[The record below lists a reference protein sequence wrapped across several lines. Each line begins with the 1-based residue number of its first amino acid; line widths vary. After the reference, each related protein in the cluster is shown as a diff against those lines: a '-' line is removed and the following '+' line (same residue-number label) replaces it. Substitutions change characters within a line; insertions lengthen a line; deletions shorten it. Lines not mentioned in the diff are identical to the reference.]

1 MRALIF
7 SGLLISILMIWGACE
22 PQGASQKKAI
32 SILRIGVLP
41 ELSEQELLV
50 RYQFLFIYLAG
61 ETGIPYEFV
70 PSSSYAELQDHFHN
84 GRIDLAY
91 FGGVTFVKAYKND
104 KAIPLVMRDIDSQFT
119 SYFLVPAGSS
129 VRKLED
135 LKGATFSFGSR
146 FSTSGHFMP
155 RYFMEQNGIHPEQF
169 FKDIQYSGKHD
180 TTAFWVQEGKVEAGV
195 ANSRI
200 IKTLFENGL
209 LKKRQTRILWETPP
223 YSDYV
228 WAVHPTM
235 SDALQNNIRDAFL
248 KLNPEIRQHRNIL
261 QSMGAG
267 SFQPAH
273 ISDFSNLIPI
283 RDELILSG
291 KVH

>member
-1 MRALIF
+1 MKALIL
-7 SGLLISILMIWGACE
+7 SGLLIFILMIWGACD
-22 PQGASQKKAI
+22 PQGESQKKAI
-32 SILRIGVLP
+32 SVLHIGVLP

-50 RYQFLFIYLAG
+50 RYQSLFIYLAD
-61 ETGIPYEFV
+61 EAGIPYEFV
-70 PSSSYAELQDHFHN
+70 PSSAYAELQDQFHN

-91 FGGVTFVKAYKND
+91 FGGVIFVKAYNND

-155 RYFMEQNGIHPEQF
+155 RYFMEQNGIHPERF

-180 TTAFWVQEGKVEAGV
+180 TTALWVQEGKVEAGV

-200 IKTLFENGL
+200 VRTLFENGI
-209 LKKRQTRILWETPP
+209 LKKKQTRILWETPP

-235 SDALQNNIRDAFL
+235 SDARQNKIRDAFL
-248 KLNPEIRQHRNIL
+248 KLDPENPQHRDIMKSLN
-261 QSMGAG
+261 AG
-267 SFQPAH
+267 SFLPAH
-273 ISDFSNLIPI
+273 ISDFSNLIAI
-283 RDELILSG
+283 QNDMSISG
-291 KVH
+291 KAQ